1 MPSQPPGSADE
12 AGSFAFVTTLWRHPG
27 DDGWYFVSLP
37 TEVADDIADLTAG
50 ARRGF
55 GSVRVAVA
63 VGGTSWS
70 TSVFPDS
77 KRGTYVLP
85 VKRSVRV
92 AEQLEEGDELAV
104 RLQVVLGDE
113 TGARGSPG

>member
-1 MPSQPPGSADE
+1 MALQEFGSAE
-12 AGSFAFVTTLWRHPG
+12 ADGSFAFVTTLWRHAG
-27 DDGWYFVSLP
+27 NDGWYFVSLP

-63 VGGTSWS
+63 VGETSWS

-92 AEQLEEGDELAV
+92 EEQLEEGDEVAV
-104 RLQVVLGDE
+104 RLRVVFDDGRSAE
-113 TGARGSPG
+113 GGPR